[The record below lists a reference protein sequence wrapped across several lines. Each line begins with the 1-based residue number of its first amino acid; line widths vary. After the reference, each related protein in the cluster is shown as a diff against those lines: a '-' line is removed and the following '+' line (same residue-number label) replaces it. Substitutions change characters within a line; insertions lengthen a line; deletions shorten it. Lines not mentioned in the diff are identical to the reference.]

1 MLTFLPFLG
10 AVKTPARS
18 LTVCAL
24 FGLGAISTAS
34 AVGCA
39 HGGPARVAPGPE
51 TGPRPA
57 SSGPN
62 GAATQ
67 ADFRFDAG
75 TDAPAASALGP
86 GEPTGSATD
95 ASPSLEVSLELP
107 YPSDARPR
115 SPSPVQAAAEDEEL
129 ARWNVGG
136 SADPSSPSSRASYHP
151 GTRVVVDTRQ
161 AKLRPG
167 AVRGP
172 APRGLTLDRVQA
184 QARSH
189 GYWPFRLCFEAGQ
202 RDKKGSGGET
212 RVAFTIGTRGHVRAA
227 RLLDSQLANP
237 SSAACLVREV
247 LKLEFNPRPPR
258 ALPMVASIKIW
269 PGDADLP
276 DAPEPSNVAS
286 PGGGAFDAAAMRARV
301 ALEQPALDACF
312 ADARRA
318 DPKLWGRLAL
328 AVILEMDGSVHRVS
342 EVESHF
348 PSASAARCVQVLLS
362 GVHFPS
368 VNGKPFSFVVALR
381 LSPDPNADTA
391 QPSPAEAPDSAD
403 TSADAGLD

>member
-1 MLTFLPFLG
+1 M
-10 AVKTPARS
+10 
-18 LTVCAL
+18 
-24 FGLGAISTAS
+24 AS
-34 AVGCA
+34 
-39 HGGPARVAPGPE
+39 VAPGPA
-51 TGPRPA
+51 TGPLPA
-57 SSGPN
+57 SSAANSPFTASESDLDAGSAAGLVSSRGAGEPA
-62 GAATQ
+62 AAT
-67 ADFRFDAG
+67 
-75 TDAPAASALGP
+75 S
-86 GEPTGSATD
+86 D
-95 ASPSLEVSLELP
+95 ASSPLDVSLELP

-115 SPSPVQAAAEDEEL
+115 SQSPVQAAAEDEEL

-151 GTRVVVDTRQ
+151 GTRVVVDTRP

-184 QARSH
+184 QARSR

-202 RDKKGSGGET
+202 RDKKGAGGET
-212 RVAFTIGTRGHVRAA
+212 RVAFTVGTRGRVRAA
-227 RLLDSQLANP
+227 RLLDSQLRN
-237 SSAACLVREV
+237 SNSAACLVREV
-247 LKLEFNPRPPR
+247 LKLEFTPPPPR
-258 ALPMVASIKIW
+258 VLAMVASIKIW

-276 DAPEPSNVAS
+276 AAPEPSNLAV

-312 ADARRA
+312 AEARRT

-348 PSASAARCVQVLLS
+348 ASASAARCVQVLIS

-381 LSPDPNADTA
+381 LSPDPTANAT
-391 QPSPAEAPDSAD
+391 QPSPEEAPDSAD
-403 TSADAGLD
+403 TSTDAGLD